1 MERFSGKVCLVT
13 GAAGGLGSAIAARL
27 LAEGGTV
34 VAVDRDAAGL
44 DSLARGLD
52 AGPKLVVRPVDLER
66 LDEATEVVEETAR
79 RAGRLDVLCN
89 NHAETDPSVLLHDRD
104 VVSTSIETWRHTLE
118 INLLAPVAMCRA
130 AIPHMQRHGGGA
142 IVNTVS
148 VSGITG
154 DLIYSAYGASKA
166 ALLSLTQYIATQ
178 YGKDEIRANAV
189 APGMVMTPGATGK
202 VDPEDIERIVA
213 SNLVPRVG
221 DPADIAGAVA
231 FLASDDARYVTGEL
245 VRADGGQMS
254 HISTYATLRAP

>member
-1 MERFSGKVCLVT
+1 MDRFSGKVCLVT
-13 GAAGGLGSAIAARL
+13 GAAGGIGSAIAARL
-27 LAEGGTV
+27 VAEGGTV
-34 VAVDRDAAGL
+34 VAVDRDAAAL
-44 DSLARGLD
+44 EALAQRLD
-52 AGPKLVVRPVDLER
+52 AGPSLVVRRVDLAR
-66 LDEATEVVEETAR
+66 LDEAAEVVEETAR
-79 RAGRLDVLCN
+79 RLGRFDVLCN
-89 NHAETDPSVLLHDRD
+89 NHAETDPSVLLHDSD

-118 INLLAPVAMCRA
+118 INLLAPVATCKA
-130 AIPHMQRHGGGA
+130 AIPHMQRQGGGA

-148 VSGITG
+148 ISGVTG

-202 VDPEDIERIVA
+202 VDPADIERIVA

-221 DPADIAGAVA
+221 EPADIAGTVA

-245 VRADGGQMS
+245 VRADGGLMS
-254 HISTYATLRAP
+254 HISSYATLRGQ